1 MQTTRKSTDIRISL
15 THFSML
21 TMPSM
26 NLLSRNPTS
35 YLTKGFLT
43 RKQWI
48 ESFSCGVT
56 IEKGNYFR
64 GITFTFSRV
73 LYDSFYPPFHLP
85 FFPTIVNFFHYTCLS
100 GGIVPGIAGKTVEQ
114 ETRVHTGVKSG
125 LPIDSS
131 QPLVDSPPPWLTK
144 APLYEWNDSTPN
156 GVSRETFTKATHPSS
171 IFRFLFHDV
180 VARSPSTPFV
190 AAFSTIHNAAY
201 TLTKSVLECV
211 PCGYRKY

>member
-1 MQTTRKSTDIRISL
+1 
-15 THFSML
+15 
-21 TMPSM
+21 M

-56 IEKGNYFR
+56 IEKGKL
-64 GITFTFSRV
+64 FSRNHFY
-73 LYDSFYPPFHLP
+73 LLPCSLRFFLSTLPSSLFPNDSQFLP
-85 FFPTIVNFFHYTCLS
+85 LHVFIRRHE
-100 GGIVPGIAGKTVEQ
+100 IVPGIAGKTVEQ
-114 ETRVHTGVKSG
+114 ETRVHTGLKSG

-201 TLTKSVLECV
+201 TPTKSVLECV